1 LKGQN
6 EVVSVSERRYRFG
19 PLERRALLG
28 PLRGDQVAVLG
39 VAALVGLV
47 FVFATESVI
56 GVLLALMLIGLAA
69 LSIFV
74 PFQGRTAAEWI
85 PVAVRFGLRKRGG
98 DYRSNAPGVGFRM
111 GGDEDR
117 EVSLPPELEGVE
129 LLSVP
134 YGGEEV
140 GVVCERREGTYTA
153 AVAVRADAFALRDAS
168 EQARALEL
176 WGGVLAS
183 CARENS
189 AVRRVQWIE
198 RAVPG
203 QGDELAAYL
212 QEKRVRTVP
221 FSSKPVSSYIEL
233 TEAAVPVTQD
243 HKGLVC
249 VQIDTRRAGR
259 EMKRLGGGDEAA
271 CRILLR
277 EAEGV
282 ARRMGS
288 AEIKVF
294 GLLRPRQ
301 YAEVIRDA
309 FDPFGHQARA
319 RSRLG
324 DEGREGVEPEFMGPH
339 AEEIGWSHYRSDAA
353 FHNTYWISSWPRS
366 EVGPSFLAPLLM
378 QSATVR
384 TVAVTIEPVPFGKAM
399 RQAETAQSMELAGEM
414 ERRRQGFMTTA
425 SDRRRAQAVTRR
437 EEELVDGFAEMV
449 FAGFVTV
456 SAPSADKLERANG
469 EVEHAGQQAR
479 LEFQR
484 MYGEQEA
491 AFTNTLP
498 LCRGLR

>member
-1 LKGQN
+1 
-6 EVVSVSERRYRFG
+6 VRRYRF
-19 PLERRALLG
+19 G
-28 PLRGDQVAVLG
+28 PLRGDQVAVFG
-39 VAALVGLV
+39 VAALLGLV
-47 FVFATESVI
+47 FVFATQSVI
-56 GVLLALMLIGLAA
+56 GVLLDLMLIGLAA

-85 PVAVRFGLRKRGG
+85 PVAVRFGLRRRGG
-98 DYRSNAPGVGFRM
+98 DYRSDAPGVGFRM
-111 GGDEDR
+111 VGDEDR
-117 EVSLPPELEGVE
+117 QVSLPPELAGVE

-134 YGGEEV
+134 YGGEDV
-140 GVVCERREGTYTA
+140 GVACERREGTYTA
-153 AVAVRADAFALRDAS
+153 AIPVRADAFALRDAG

-212 QEKRVRTVP
+212 QEKRDRTVP
-221 FSSKPVSSYIEL
+221 FSKPVSSYIEL
-233 TEAAVPVTQD
+233 IEAAVPVTKD
-243 HKGLVC
+243 HDGLVC
-249 VQIDTRRAGR
+249 VQIDTRRASR

-282 ARRMGS
+282 ARRMGP

-309 FDPFGHQARA
+309 FDPFGHQARS

-324 DEGREGVEPEFMGPH
+324 DEDREGVEPEFMGPH

-378 QSATVR
+378 QSSTVR
-384 TVAVTIEPVPFGKAM
+384 TVAVTIEPVPFGQAM
-399 RQAETAQSMELAGEM
+399 RQAETAQTMELAGEM

-437 EEELVDGFAEMV
+437 EEELADGFAEMR
-449 FAGFVTV
+449 FAGFLTV
-456 SAPSADKLERANG
+456 SAPSSEKLERANG
-469 EVEHAGQQAR
+469 EIEHAGQLAR

-484 MYGEQEA
+484 MHGEQEA

-498 LCRGLR
+498 LC

>member
-1 LKGQN
+1 VGPM
-6 EVVSVSERRYRFG
+6 SERRYRFG
-19 PLERRALLG
+19 PLERRAVLG
-28 PLRGDQVAVLG
+28 PLRGDQLVVLG
-39 VAALVGLV
+39 SAALLGLV
-47 FVFATESVI
+47 FVLATQSVL
-56 GVLLALMLIGLAA
+56 GVLAA
-69 LSIFV
+69 LVLIGMAAISIFV
-74 PFQGRTAAEWI
+74 PFEGRTPAEWV
-85 PVAVRFGLRKRGG
+85 PVALRFGLRRHRG
-98 DYRSNAPGVGFRM
+98 DYRSAAPGVGFRT
-111 GGDEDR
+111 DRDDDR
-117 EVSLPPELEGVE
+117 EASLPPDLEGVD
-129 LLSVP
+129 LLSIP

-140 GVVCERREGTYTA
+140 GALCERRAGIYTA
-153 AVAVRADAFALRDAS
+153 AIAVRADAFALRDAS
-168 EQARALEL
+168 EQSRALES

-198 RAVPG
+198 RTVPG
-203 QGDELAAYL
+203 QGDELASYL
-212 QEKRVRTVP
+212 QEKRDRTVP
-221 FSSKPVSSYIEL
+221 LSSGPVSSYIEL
-233 TEAAVPVTQD
+233 LDGAAPVTQEHD
-243 HKGLVC
+243 GLVC
-249 VQIDTRRAGR
+249 LQIDVRRAGR
-259 EMKRLGGGDEAA
+259 DWKRLGGGDEGA
-271 CRILLR
+271 CELLVR
-277 EAEGV
+277 EAESL

-301 YAEVIRDA
+301 YAEVVRDA

-324 DEGREGVEPEFMGPH
+324 DPGREGVDPALMGPH
-339 AEEIGWSHYRSDAA
+339 AEELGWSRYRTDAA
-353 FHNTYWISSWPRS
+353 VHNTYWISSWPRS

-384 TVAVTIEPVPFGKAM
+384 TVAVTIEPIPFGQAM
-399 RQAETAQSMELAGEM
+399 RRAETAQTMELAGEM

-437 EEELVDGFAEMV
+437 EEELADGFAEMR

-456 SAPSADKLERANG
+456 SARDDEELERASG
-469 EVEHAGQQAR
+469 EIEHAGQLAR

-498 LCRGLR
+498 LCRGLI

>member
-1 LKGQN
+1 
-6 EVVSVSERRYRFG
+6 VDPVSERRYRFG
-19 PLERRALLG
+19 PLERRAMLG
-28 PLRGDQVAVLG
+28 PLRGDQLLVLG
-39 VAALVGLV
+39 SAALVGLV
-47 FVFATESVI
+47 FVFVTQSAL
-56 GVLLALMLIGLAA
+56 GVLAA
-69 LSIFV
+69 LILIGTAAVSTFV
-74 PFQGRTAAEWI
+74 PFEGRTPAEWV
-85 PVAVRFGLRKRGG
+85 PVALRFGHRLRRGSYRSDAPEAGFRVGG
-98 DYRSNAPGVGFRM
+98 D
-111 GGDEDR
+111 GDR
-117 EVSLPPELEGVE
+117 KVSLPPELVGVD
-129 LLSVP
+129 LLSFP
-134 YGGEEV
+134 YGREEV
-140 GVVCERREGTYTA
+140 GILHERRAGTYTA
-153 AVAVRADAFALRDAS
+153 AIAVRADAFALRDAS
-168 EQARALEL
+168 EQGRALES

-198 RAVPG
+198 RTVPG
-203 QGDELAAYL
+203 QGDELASYL
-212 QEKRVRTVP
+212 QEKRDRTVQ
-221 FSSKPVSSYIEL
+221 FSSSVISSYIEL
-233 TEAAVPVTQD
+233 IEAAAPVTQEHD
-243 HKGLVC
+243 VLVC
-249 VQIDTRRAGR
+249 LQIDVRRAGR
-259 EMKRLGGGDEAA
+259 ELKRMGGGEEAA
-271 CRILLR
+271 CELLLR
-277 EAEGV
+277 EAESL
-282 ARRMGS
+282 ARRLGS

-324 DEGREGVEPEFMGPH
+324 DPGREGVDPELMGPH
-339 AEEIGWSHYRSDAA
+339 AEELGWSRYRTDAA

-384 TVAVTIEPVPFGKAM
+384 TVAVTIEPVPFGQAM
-399 RQAETAQSMELAGEM
+399 RRAEMAQTMELTGEM

-437 EEELVDGFAEMV
+437 EEELADGFAEMR

-456 SAPSADKLERANG
+456 SARDADELERASG
-469 EVEHAGQQAR
+469 EIEHAGQLAR

-498 LCRGLR
+498 MCRGLR